1 MSSTKL
7 IVLFVATLLF
17 AAPVRA
23 QVNPIDLVGCRRE
36 ISPFDAK
43 KDGFVWK
50 ESDTKKNSKGQK
62 VAVALFPRKIAG
74 QLTAYPK
81 KFKKVELWKNGKRL
95 SKLRFVYH
103 WPEDRSPR
111 RGVYRT
117 EIAPKKLPL
126 YPVLKA
132 DGNCFVLPNPRKRID

>member
-1 MSSTKL
+1 MMTRL
-7 IVLFVATLLF
+7 VRFALLALLLF
-17 AAPVRA
+17 SPCAYA
-23 QVNPIDLVGCRRE
+23 QVNPIDLVGCKRE

-50 ESDTKKNSKGQK
+50 ESDTKKNSKGEK
-62 VAVALFPRKIAG
+62 VAVTLFPRKIAK
-74 QLTAYPK
+74 QLTAKPK
-81 KFKKVELWKNGKRL
+81 KFKLVELWRNGKRL

-103 WPEDRSPR
+103 WHEDRDPLR
-111 RGVYRT
+111 QVWRT

-132 DGNCFVLPNPRKRID
+132 DGNCFVLPNPRERID